1 MGSESNLHK
10 LSESIFKFKQ
20 EYSKLKEFTVNER
33 KELDGLDRDINDI
46 ETEQKNLLM
55 QIEEKEIKL
64 KEYEKM
70 ITESENTY
78 TNLVDNS
85 NKLIKILEQETD
97 GIKRTLNKNF

>member
-20 EYSKLKEFTVNER
+20 EYSKLKEFTENER
-33 KELDGLDRDINDI
+33 NELENLDNDINDI
-46 ETEQKNLLM
+46 EMEQKQLM
-55 QIEEKEIKL
+55 LQIEEKEIKL
-64 KEYEKM
+64 KEYDKM
-70 ITESENTY
+70 IIESENTY
-78 TNLVDNS
+78 MNLVDNS